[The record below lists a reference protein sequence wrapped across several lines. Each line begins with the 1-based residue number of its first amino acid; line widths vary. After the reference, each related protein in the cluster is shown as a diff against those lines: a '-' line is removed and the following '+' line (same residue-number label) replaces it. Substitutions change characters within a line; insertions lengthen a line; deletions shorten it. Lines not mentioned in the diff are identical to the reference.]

1 MPAISN
7 DYNRCEMLNLGSA
20 PGGRGPFAIRQEGS
34 APGSMTLQQERFLLR
49 HDGVWVLNLTALS
62 LPEKELE
69 KFLYA
74 SSTDVIKAFEKLTG
88 DPVVEDKLP
97 EGKSK
102 AEILAQVETTA
113 SRLLSA
119 LRNARPS
126 PVS

>member
-1 MPAISN
+1 MPTIAN

-49 HDGVWVLNLTALS
+49 HDGVWVLNITALS
-62 LPEKELE
+62 LPEKEQD

-74 SSTDVIKAFEKLTG
+74 TSTEVMAVLEKLTG

-102 AEILAQVETTA
+102 AEVLALLEASA
-113 SRLLSA
+113 SRLVSG
-119 LRNARPS
+119 LRNARSS
-126 PVS
+126 PVA